1 MTALSG
7 DYDPKRANGEVV
19 GGKVKASQT
28 IYAGSLVMFATGT
41 GLMEAGADS
50 SGMAF
55 AGVAKDYVVG
65 NSSATSDV
73 EVYTEGTYEFPIAA
87 ATQAS
92 VGLTAYIADS
102 GTVGVYATPTNK
114 IACGKIVEYVSAT
127 KVRIKIDGYAIAHPN
142 ALGDS

>member
-1 MTALSG
+1 MTALSS
-7 DYDPKRANGEVV
+7 DFDPKRADGDLV

-28 IYAGSLVMFATGT
+28 IYGGSLVMFATAT
-41 GLMEAGADS
+41 GLCEAGADS

-55 AGVAKDYVVG
+55 AGVARDRVVG
-65 NSSATSDV
+65 NAAATSDV
-73 EVYTEGTYEFPIAA
+73 EFYTTGTYEFPIGA

-92 VGLTAYIADS
+92 VGLTVFVVDS

-114 IACGKIVEYVSAT
+114 IPCGKIVEYVSTT
-127 KVRIKIDGYAIAHPN
+127 KVRVKIDGYAIAHPN